1 MSEKKVKQSSG
12 EYLRS
17 LRPKFLDWMP
27 PTEEEKAVA
36 VKARSDAREAELARV
51 TELAKTRELD
61 RSSRQKSGASPL
73 ARRGRR
79 KRASSESCGS
89 GVPMGSRARR

>member
-1 MSEKKVKQSSG
+1 MSDKKVKQSSA

-36 VKARSDAREAELARV
+36 VQARRDAREAELARV

-61 RSSRQKSGASPL
+61 RSSRQKSGVSPP

-79 KRASSESCGS
+79 KRAGSEPYGS
-89 GVPMGSRARR
+89 GVPLGSRERR